1 MMKAYVHTPGIRR
14 NAGFSLVDIM
24 VGMVISLIGVIII
37 FQVFSVSEGIKR
49 TTTSGGDAQQ
59 NGAAALFVMERALK
73 EAGYGLN
80 ATDPTTTYPAQINLG
95 ATTADP
101 DSIDINSRKNWD
113 YGPFSPNATAFP
125 SAVPPALTDDTYSVS
140 NAAEFGYA
148 VNAGTFVPIADGVVL
163 LKAQYGTDAN
173 GDGIVDSTEWSVAA
187 PASPLQVMAVRV
199 AIVARSAQPE
209 KPNPATGVCAT
220 TTVSPTWAGGT
231 LDLSGNRGLAAGD
244 DWKCYRYKVFQ
255 TTVPLR
261 NVIWR

>member
-1 MMKAYVHTPGIRR
+1 MHNPGIRH
-14 NAGFSLVDIM
+14 NAGFSIVDIM

-37 FQVFSVSEGIKR
+37 FQVFSVSENIKR

-59 NGAAALFVMERALK
+59 NGAAALFVLERAMK

-80 ATDPTTTYPAQINLG
+80 STDPTTTYPAEINFG
-95 ATTADP
+95 ATAADP
-101 DSIDINSRKNWD
+101 DSIDINSRQNWA
-113 YGPFSPNATAFP
+113 YGPFVPNATAFP
-125 SAVPPALTDDTYSVS
+125 SAVPPALTDETYSINTS
-140 NAAEFGYA
+140 AQFGYSSNGGA
-148 VNAGTFVPIADGVVL
+148 FNPIADGVVL
-163 LKAQYGTDAN
+163 LKAEYGTDAN
-173 GDGIVDSTEWSVAA
+173 GDGIVDNTEWSFAA
-187 PASPLQVMAVRV
+187 PASPLQVLAIRL

-209 KPNPATGVCAT
+209 KPDPATGVCAT
-220 TTVSPTWAGGT
+220 TTVSPTWTGGT